1 MAEDE
6 RIRIELGFEGGQV
19 MSAHVDAA
27 AADELERALD
37 SSPRD
42 GAFQIEAEDG
52 RYTLP
57 LARIVYLK
65 RFSREGRVG
74 FRSD

>member
-1 MAEDE
+1 VAENE
-6 RIRIELGFEGGQV
+6 RVRIELGFEGGQV
-19 MSAHVDAA
+19 MSAHVDVA
-27 AADELERALD
+27 AADELERALG
-37 SSPRD
+37 SGPQD

-74 FRSD
+74 FRTE

>member
-1 MAEDE
+1 VAEIE
-6 RIRIELGFEGGQV
+6 RVRIELGFEGGQV
-19 MSAHVDAA
+19 MSAYVEAA
-27 AADELERALD
+27 AADELERVLN
-37 SSPRD
+37 SGPQD

-57 LARIVYLK
+57 LARIVYVK

-74 FRSD
+74 FRSE

>member
-1 MAEDE
+1 M
-6 RIRIELGFEGGQV
+6 G
-19 MSAHVDAA
+19 AHVDPAA
-27 AADELERALD
+27 AEELERALE
-37 SSPRD
+37 SGAHE

-65 RFSREGRVG
+65 RFVREGRVG
-74 FRSD
+74 FRSE